1 MHLNPLRAA
10 YFVVTTMT
18 TTGYGDITPQPTA
31 LQELAA
37 MLTMLAGLTFSGIFV
52 ALVAAY
58 FTQSEY
64 RLLQGLRPIHRRGHI
79 VVCGSGRV
87 GSRVVEFLR
96 ALGREVVV
104 VERNPH
110 SDVVELARSRQIDLL
125 TGDATSDA
133 TLDLCNIPHA
143 AAVIALTDSDA
154 GNLEVALGA
163 KRYRDAIPVVLRV
176 GEGAFAL
183 SIARHFG
190 LRNTFGTAQL
200 AGPAFAALARA
211 PGVRGFVT
219 IGEVEYTISEFN
231 GARGEPDPRSIP
243 GAIPISR
250 RFEERTLPLHSFGAG
265 LVDRPILY
273 IHPTAAQ

>member
-1 MHLNPLRAA
+1 LRAV
-10 YFVVTTMT
+10 YFVTTTMT
-18 TTGYGDITPQPTA
+18 TTGYGDLTPQPVPA
-31 LQELAA
+31 QEIAA
-37 MLTMLAGLTFSGIFV
+37 MLTMLAGVTFSGIFV

-87 GSRVVEFLR
+87 GSRVVQFLR
-96 ALGREVVV
+96 MLGREVVV
-104 VERNPH
+104 IERNPH
-110 SDVVELARSRQIDLL
+110 TDVVELARERQIDLL

-133 TLDLCNIPHA
+133 TLDLCNIPQA

-163 KRYRDAIPVVLRV
+163 RRYRDAIPVVLRV
-176 GEGAFAL
+176 GEGAFAQ

-211 PGVRGFVT
+211 PGVRGFIA
-219 IGEVEYTISEFN
+219 IGDREFTISEFN
-231 GARGEPDPRSIP
+231 GARGEPDPRSVA
-243 GAIPISR
+243 GAVPIAR
-250 RFEERTLPLHSFGAG
+250 WTREGRMLLMRSFGTG
-265 LVDRPILY
+265 LTDRPLLY
-273 IHPTAAQ
+273 IHPADGG